1 MLIVCEGRNTDQAFE
16 YWLIL
21 HFESHQGGAM
31 DRRNYNRK
39 INSYLKRYSV
49 TYQGEGN
56 KKINHD
62 FFELLVG
69 IDEVTKRKRVEL
81 AIERAEKIYSAVDA
95 SNPARAESST
105 TVYTLV
111 SELLRLES
119 AEGLFP

>member
-1 MLIVCEGRNTDQAFE
+1 
-16 YWLIL
+16 
-21 HFESHQGGAM
+21 M